1 MIWLVESELVAMVR
15 ERGLESFEFL
25 CGNSVFVL
33 VVPINSCLYE
43 EWVIDNGIG
52 WYTSN
57 ELNENGLEVS
67 GQPIYPDTD
76 RENDSELDVNM

>member
-1 MIWLVESELVAMVR
+1 MIWLVESALGAMVR

-57 ELNENGLEVS
+57 ELEVS
-67 GQPIYPDTD
+67 GQPTYPDTD